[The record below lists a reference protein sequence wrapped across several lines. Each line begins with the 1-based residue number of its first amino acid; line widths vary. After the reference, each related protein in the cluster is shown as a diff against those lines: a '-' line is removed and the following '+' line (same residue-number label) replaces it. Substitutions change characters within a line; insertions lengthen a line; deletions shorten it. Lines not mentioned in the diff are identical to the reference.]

1 LGDIM
6 NKHNLM
12 KKIASVA
19 TELDVNGFPKE
30 AKKMDLMLLKLAQ
43 EEMEDI
49 YKGYFG
55 KDIEMQDNKDI
66 RKKNTNNFKD
76 LTDFLDYY
84 GVEYTVTSG
93 GVEVKGGL
101 WLDNNNLTSLP
112 ESFGNL
118 KIGGGLALYSN
129 NLTSLPES
137 FGNLKIGGTLH
148 LGYNKLTSLPE
159 SFGNLK
165 IGGDLWLNHNKLT
178 SLPESFGNLK
188 IVGSLGLYNN
198 KLESLPESFGNLKVS
213 GDLLLYNNKLTSFP
227 KFRNLNI
234 IY

>member
-1 LGDIM
+1 
-6 NKHNLM
+6 M

-118 KIGGGLALYSN
+118 KIGG
-129 NLTSLPES
+129 
-137 FGNLKIGGTLH
+137 TLH